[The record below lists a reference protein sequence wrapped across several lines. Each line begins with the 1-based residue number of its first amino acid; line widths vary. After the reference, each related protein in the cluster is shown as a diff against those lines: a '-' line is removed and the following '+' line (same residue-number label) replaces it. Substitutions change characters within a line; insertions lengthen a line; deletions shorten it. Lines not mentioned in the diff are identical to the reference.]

1 MALSC
6 WFHVLMCDINKSA
19 AYSFA
24 HRTLQ
29 INWNVFCSQLNGME
43 WNGGEYHTLVS
54 TSQTEIHFF
63 YPFNCNDNT
72 IGISI
77 MMLYACVRAC
87 MYECVFMIRS
97 HDILNPLNHVV
108 NVFCFSLPFSLYFMF
123 AFAFG
128 YTCYIAWMGVEYI
141 YHKDLVSISP
151 KQQQQ

>member
-1 MALSC
+1 MPHTLS
-6 WFHVLMCDINKSA
+6 HIAHYKSIEMF
-19 AYSFA
+19 FA
-24 HRTLQ
+24 R
-29 INWNVFCSQLNGME
+29 NWME
-43 WNGGEYHTLVS
+43 WWRISHASFNQSNQNTFLL
-54 TSQTEIHFF
+54 
-63 YPFNCNDNT
+63 PFQLQWQHNWYIDNDVV
-72 IGISI
+72 
-77 MMLYACVRAC
+77 CVRAC